1 MPLYSRGFGDCI
13 ERLPVYARARPKRIG
28 KPQRSW
34 FAGASVQDQGKTHMS
49 SCRYEFTK
57 KSLTVLRGLFVI
69 ALLSLPAYAFPQGRT
84 VTSTIDVSK
93 TGAPISKNIYGQ
105 FLEHGGDIVNTGV
118 WSEML
123 VDRKFF
129 YPVAAAAPT
138 PPPVMGNAGGNPRFN
153 RKPTRWWAPIGGD
166 GAVTMDTQSPYTGD
180 HTPLV
185 QLDAKE
191 PHGFSQSGIAVRK
204 GKTYT
209 GRIVLAGSPGAVV
222 KVTLIWS
229 KEAADRQTVTLRTLS
244 AAYRKFPLRFTATAD
259 TDDATLEITGT
270 GAGSFHVGTASLM
283 PADNI
288 EGFRP
293 EVIAALKQLRF
304 GVLRFPG
311 GNFVSAYE
319 WRYGV
324 GDIDKRPPIFDPVWR
339 AVQPNDVGTDEFLTL
354 CRLLGVD
361 PYITVNAG
369 FGDAWSARELVEYTN
384 GAATTPMGKW
394 RAENGHPLPYK
405 VKFWGVGNEP
415 WGDYQMGAMSLP
427 QFELKHNLFAKEMK
441 KVDPSIKLI
450 AGGAMPDVMEGA
462 DQARRINGQ
471 YVPDYLSSADWTGQ
485 MLLNCLD
492 NIDMV
497 SEHYYAS
504 GTQHTNMKL
513 EKKVPIEPPLS
524 LIEWE
529 RAPAVQVRAKY
540 EHYQEY
546 LKRIPALRAKP
557 VPIAIDEW
565 AYFGGNRDGYK
576 VVPAYAWAFHEMF
589 RHSDVFQMG
598 AFTFAIAMM
607 SENRTEA
614 ILNPTGMLFKMYRD
628 HFGTIPVEVSGDSP
642 QPKPVFPAGGDQPA
656 INPGSA
662 TYPLDVSAALS
673 EDRGTL
679 AIAILNPSDS
689 EQSIKLTINGAKLA
703 RAGHLY
709 RMAPDS
715 IDATVQVDKKPEVR
729 VEEQSLGSLPE
740 AITVRPFSVNIYSYP
755 LQ

>member
-1 MPLYSRGFGDCI
+1 MQS
-13 ERLPVYARARPKRIG
+13 ARR
-28 KPQRSW
+28 RS
-34 FAGASVQDQGKTHMS
+34 
-49 SCRYEFTK
+49 
-57 KSLTVLRGLFVI
+57 SLKI
-69 ALLSLPAYAFPQGRT
+69 PALLLAALFLPLVSTAQTRT
-84 VTSTIDVSK
+84 VNVTIDASK
-93 TGAPISKNIYGQ
+93 TGAPISKHIYGQ

-118 WSEML
+118 WAEL
-123 VDRKFF
+123 LADRKFF
-129 YPVAAAAPT
+129 YPVSATAPQ
-138 PPPVMGNAGGNPRFN
+138 PPQLMGNAAGNPRF
-153 RKPTRWWAPIGGD
+153 RRPITRWWAPIGG
-166 GAVTMDTQSPYTGD
+166 GEAVTMDMKAPYTGD
-180 HTPLV
+180 QTPLV
-185 QLDAKE
+185 ELDAKV
-191 PHGFSQSGIAVRK
+191 PHGIGESGIAVRK
-204 GKTYT
+204 GNAYT
-209 GRIVLAGSPGAVV
+209 GRIVLAGAPGAVV
-222 KVTLIWS
+222 KVTLIWG
-229 KEAADRQTVTLRTLS
+229 KEAGDRQTVTLPALTP
-244 AAYRKFPLRFTATAD
+244 AYRKFPFNFQAQGD
-259 TDDATLEITGT
+259 SDDARMEITAT
-270 GAGSFHVGTASLM
+270 GAGAFHVGAVSLM

-288 EGFRP
+288 EGFRA

-324 GDIDKRPPIFDPVWR
+324 GDIDKRPPIFDPVWH

-384 GAATTPMGKW
+384 GAVTTPMGKW
-394 RAENGHPLPYK
+394 RAANGHPQPYN
-405 VKFWGVGNEP
+405 VNLWGIGNEP
-415 WGDYQMGAMSLP
+415 WGDYQMGAMSLE
-427 QFELKHNLFAKEMK
+427 QFELKHNLFAKAMK
-441 KVDPSIKLI
+441 KVDPTIKLI

-471 YVPDYLSSADWTGQ
+471 YVPDYLSKADWTGQ

-504 GTQHTNMKL
+504 GTQHTDMKL
-513 EKKVPIEPPLS
+513 QKKVPINPPLS

-529 RAPAVQVRAKY
+529 RAPATQVRAKY

-546 LKRIPALRAKP
+546 LKLIPALRAKP

-565 AYFGGNRDGYK
+565 AYMDFGSPRDSYK

-598 AFTFAIAMM
+598 ALTFATATM
-607 SENRTEA
+607 SSNRTEA

-628 HFGTIPVEVSGDSP
+628 HFGVIPVEVTGDSP
-642 QPKPVFPAGGDQPA
+642 QPKPTFPAGGDQPA
-656 INPGSA
+656 VNPGSD

-673 EDRGTL
+673 EDRKTL
-679 AIAILNPSDS
+679 SIAVLNPSDA
-689 EQSIKLTINGAKLA
+689 EQSIKIAINGTTLASAGKLW
-703 RAGHLY
+703 

-715 IDATVQVDKKPEVR
+715 INATVQLDKKPEVQ
-729 VEEQSLGSLPE
+729 VEEQTLGALPDTM
-740 AITVRPFSVNIYSYP
+740 TVRPFSVNIYSYP
-755 LQ
+755 VE